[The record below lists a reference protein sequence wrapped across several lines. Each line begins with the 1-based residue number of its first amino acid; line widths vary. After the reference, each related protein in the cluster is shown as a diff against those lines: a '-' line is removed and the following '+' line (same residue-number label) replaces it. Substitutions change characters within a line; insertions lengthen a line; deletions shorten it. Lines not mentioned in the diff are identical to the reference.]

1 MAHYGRWCQH
11 GAHVAPPG
19 AVDDAS
25 EIAVYTFVMKPARKA
40 TFHTTLHIPWN
51 DLRIFLAVAE
61 SGSLSA
67 ASTRLRITQPT
78 VSRRVAALEAELGEQ
93 LFVRSVD
100 GVAITS
106 YAERLLE
113 PARRMAEWASEVDR
127 AAERRDATPSG
138 LVRVT
143 AAPGVAWDLLV
154 PFAAALRERHP
165 ALRIELLSSV
175 ESLDLSRREAD
186 VALRLG
192 PPTQRDVVS
201 MVAVEVEVAPFAAA
215 VYAKTLPKGYGFADV
230 AWIGWAP
237 PYEHLSPNPELA
249 RRVPG
254 WTPAFATDDYL
265 LMLRAA
271 ELGLGA
277 MVLGRFRHRFAE
289 RSLVELALDMRGA
302 TRTLHL
308 LCATGALAI
317 PRVRVVVDALASEL
331 AKVERPARRAGR

>member
-1 MAHYGRWCQH
+1 M
-11 GAHVAPPG
+11 
-19 AVDDAS
+19 
-25 EIAVYTFVMKPARKA
+25 
-40 TFHTTLHIPWN
+40 HIPWD

-67 ASTRLRITQPT
+67 ASKRLRVTQPT
-78 VSRRVAALEAELGEQ
+78 VSRRVAALEAELGEP
-93 LFVRSVD
+93 LFLRSLG
-100 GVAITS
+100 GVSITS
-106 YAERLLE
+106 YGERLLE
-113 PARRMAEWASEVDR
+113 PARRMAEWASEVDS
-127 AAERRDATPSG
+127 AAERRDAKPSG

-154 PFAAALRERHP
+154 PFAAAFRARLP
-165 ALRIELLSSV
+165 AVRLELLSSI

-201 MVAVEVEVAPFAAA
+201 VIAVEVELAPFASAA
-215 VYAKTLPKGYGFADV
+215 YAKMLPKGYGFADV
-230 AWIGWAP
+230 AWVGWAP
-237 PYEHLSPNPELA
+237 PLDHLSPNAELA
-249 RRVPG
+249 RLVPG

-277 MVLGRFRHRFAE
+277 MFLGRFRHRFTQ
-289 RSLVELALDMRGA
+289 RSPLVELDLDMRGA

-308 LCATGALAI
+308 LCATSALAI
-317 PRVRVVVDALASEL
+317 PRVRAVVDALASEL
-331 AKVERPARRAGR
+331 AKVERPARRGRH